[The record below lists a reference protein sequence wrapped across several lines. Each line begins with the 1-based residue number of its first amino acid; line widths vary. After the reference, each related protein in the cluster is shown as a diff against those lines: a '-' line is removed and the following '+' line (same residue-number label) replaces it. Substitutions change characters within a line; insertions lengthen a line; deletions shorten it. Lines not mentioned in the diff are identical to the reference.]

1 MEKSVAVIVN
11 ANSGSGSDEKHAEQI
26 RDAFRAV
33 GLSAEIFVAKR
44 GEDLVKL
51 AHGSV
56 KSEASVIAAGGGD
69 GTVSVIASAIAGT
82 DKLMGVLP
90 LGTLNHFAKDLDLP
104 SELPDAAKV
113 IAEGATAEIDLG
125 SVNGRTFINN
135 SSIGLYPRIVRRREM
150 QQSLGRGKWAAAAWA
165 ALKVLRLSH
174 FLTVKIVADD
184 AVLMRRTPFV
194 FVGNND
200 YDMDLYNIG
209 RRPRLDRGKL
219 SVYFLRRGG
228 RWGVIVMLLKTM
240 IGRLKQWE
248 DFEALQT
255 TSLTIESKKK
265 QLFVAIDG
273 EVTTFGT
280 PLEYKILPG
289 ALRVIVPRREEED
302 Q

>member
-273 EVTTFGT
+273 EVTTFGA